1 MTLRFVSLLFLLFSS
16 FTLKVQDF
24 RSYVANK
31 QWILVT
37 EKAEKSERIRF
48 VSHSKDIVSL
58 NTMIWEFK
66 PNGRLTYDFQSNE
79 DVEACLGVNFSD
91 LDLDAST
98 LRPNSATNII
108 LLTLMGGYASIDDFI
123 SKNEYESQTF
133 LVDSKVEC
141 FEMVLK
147 NKVFFRNLN

>member
-1 MTLRFVSLLFLLFSS
+1 
-16 FTLKVQDF
+16 
-24 RSYVANK
+24 
-31 QWILVT
+31 
-37 EKAEKSERIRF
+37 
-48 VSHSKDIVSL
+48 
-58 NTMIWEFK
+58 
-66 PNGRLTYDFQSNE
+66 
-79 DVEACLGVNFSD
+79 VNFSD

>member
-1 MTLRFVSLLFLLFSS
+1 MILRSVSLFFLLFSS
-16 FTLKVQDF
+16 FTLKAQGF